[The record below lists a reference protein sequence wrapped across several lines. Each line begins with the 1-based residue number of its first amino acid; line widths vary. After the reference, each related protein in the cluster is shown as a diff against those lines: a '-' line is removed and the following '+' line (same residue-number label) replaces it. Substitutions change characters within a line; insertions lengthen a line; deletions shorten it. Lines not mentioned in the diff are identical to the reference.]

1 MEYRD
6 TPRGLILD
14 VITPIESGDAIDTGG
29 LQRLLEKVAEHV
41 HGILIASPWA
51 GQGDII
57 SLKARKQLLE
67 GTMAIVPRALPL
79 FIWIT
84 GKDEAET
91 RRNLIALQKVTES
104 RQYDAPIYWVDT
116 PLLYHS
122 NRGLPILYNELF
134 HLAERPFILV
144 NDPQS
149 VARVRSAMKRKN
161 IRTSILKEMATMDF
175 ISGLIFLGS
184 MDRAYNYQ
192 KAVRKHSNF
201 RIYDGDEARFLEF
214 PSLSGVVSPG
224 ANLAPEKW
232 RSITEYSLYLSETA
246 GDYPDTMKQLWDTGQ
261 FLHQLR
267 ELYSTNVPV
276 LIKSVLQEM
285 AILDRGAEFQHDDQD
300 LAAKKK
306 RLLELLSLTPNP

>member
-1 MEYRD
+1 MEYQD
-6 TPRGLILD
+6 PPRGLILD
-14 VITPIESGDAIDTGG
+14 LITPIESGDAIDIGG

-41 HGILIASPWA
+41 HGILIAGPWA
-51 GQGDII
+51 GQGNIL
-57 SLKARKQLLE
+57 SLKVRKQLLE
-67 GTMAIVPRALPL
+67 RTMAIVPRALPL
-79 FIWIT
+79 FVWIT

-122 NRGLPILYNELF
+122 NRGLPTLYDELF
-134 HLAERPFILV
+134 RLAERPFILV

-149 VARVRSAMKRKN
+149 VALVRSAIKRKN

-214 PSLSGVVSPG
+214 PSLSGVISAG
-224 ANLAPEKW
+224 ANLAPDKW
-232 RSITEYSLYLSETA
+232 RTITESSLHLNETT
-246 GDYPDTMKQLWDTGQ
+246 GDYPDSVKQLWETGQ

-267 ELYSTNVPV
+267 DLYSTNTPE
-276 LIKSVLQEM
+276 LIKWVLAEM
-285 AILDRGAEFQHDDQD
+285 EILEHTPTLEENNED
-300 LAAKKK
+300 LTTAKENLIKI
-306 RLLELLSLTPNP
+306 LSQ

>member
-1 MEYRD
+1 MEYQD
-6 TPRGLILD
+6 PPRGLILD
-14 VITPIESGDAIDTGG
+14 LITPIESGDAIDIGG

-51 GQGDII
+51 GQGNIL
-57 SLKARKQLLE
+57 SLKVRKQLLE
-67 GTMAIVPRALPL
+67 GTMAIAPRALPL
-79 FIWIT
+79 FVWIT

-122 NRGLPILYNELF
+122 NRGLPTLYDELF
-134 HLAERPFILV
+134 RLAERPFILV

-149 VARVRSAMKRKN
+149 VALVRSAIKRKN
-161 IRTSILKEMATMDF
+161 IRTSILKEMATMDL

-232 RSITEYSLYLSETA
+232 KIITESSLHLNESA
-246 GDYPDTMKQLWDTGQ
+246 SDYPDTMKQLWDTGQ
-261 FLHQLR
+261 FLHELR
-267 ELYSTNVPV
+267 DFYSSNPPAAIKWALVQTGILEGIYDTEWSGTDEKGIREN
-276 LIKSVLQEM
+276 LI
-285 AILDRGAEFQHDDQD
+285 
-300 LAAKKK
+300 
-306 RLLELLSLTPNP
+306 RLLSQ